1 LDRISDF
8 SKTSTI
14 GTSALTAKVSRFKK
28 VYYYYCLLGFGDSPV
43 TFEEVKEKLE
53 KEELARRQG
62 IFKVEDSEDG

>member
-1 LDRISDF
+1 
-8 SKTSTI
+8 
-14 GTSALTAKVSRFKK
+14 
-28 VYYYYCLLGFGDSPV
+28 V